1 MTSEEIRKVE
11 EYLKNKFRNESINL
25 KKRAN
30 NDDSVEVLMGTE
42 FIGLLYKT
50 EDEGEISFDFNM
62 SILDI
67 DLEGGSI
74 A

>member
-1 MTSEEIRKVE
+1 MTPEETRKVE
-11 EYLKNKFRNESINL
+11 TYLKNKFRNESINL

-30 NDDSVEVLMGTE
+30 NDDSVEVLMGAE

-50 EDEGEISFDFNM
+50 EDEGETSFDFNM